1 MRAKKDRPASHF
13 LPRPIES
20 EYFVFLL
27 VVKAYFTAVMMR
39 EPIEADDLLVRSIQP
54 TRSNSFN
61 NEGENDLRMLPW
73 HWYFY

>member
-61 NEGENDLRMLPW
+61 NEGENDLRMLP
-73 HWYFY
+73 